1 MKRKPLQIVLCAEG
15 AVLLLAVLLGWGAG
29 EWPAGSLAVPFAQIG
44 AGLRTLSLSGGA
56 GNSISIL
63 LYVLLCLVPVGAL
76 VWLRR
81 RRPLAVEDSFLVVL
95 SLFLLVALYFMVNP
109 GKIPGLMV
117 GTRETAAAQL
127 AVGQSLF
134 GGTVYA
140 ILLAYLV
147 LRLLRRFQG
156 ADRQRLQDDL
166 ALLLSGLAVCLVFVI
181 FGAGFVGFWEE
192 CTALQTGGGEVVTFG
207 IGTDPLAVQRDGL
220 LALAFLRWVGEMLP
234 YLLDVVVILAVLDL
248 LGAMKRDRY
257 SQETLD
263 RAHWVSRLCTGSL
276 AASLVT
282 TVVLNLGQLLFLGE
296 LTRVSIQVIFPIT
309 AVAFLLGVLLVVK
322 FLEEN
327 RALKEDNDLFI

>member
-1 MKRKPLQIVLCAEG
+1 MKRRTLQIVLCAE
-15 AVLLLAVLLGWGAG
+15 AVVLLLVVLLGWGAG

-44 AGLRTLSLSGGA
+44 AGLRALSLSGGA
-56 GNSISIL
+56 GNGIAIV
-63 LYVLLCLVPVGAL
+63 LYVLLCLVPVGVL
-76 VWLRR
+76 VWLSR
-81 RRPLAVEDSFLVVL
+81 RRPLAAEDSLLVVL
-95 SLFLLVALYFMVNP
+95 SLFLFVALYFMVNP

-117 GTRETAAAQL
+117 GTGETAEAQL

-156 ADRQRLQDDL
+156 ADRQKLQDDL
-166 ALLLSGLAVCLVFVI
+166 AVLLSGLAVCLVFVI
-181 FGAGFVGFWEE
+181 FGAGFAGFWGE
-192 CTALQTGGGEVVTFG
+192 CSALLQTGEGPVFGVT
-207 IGTDPLAVQRDGL
+207 TASLAVERDGL
-220 LALAFLRWVGEMLP
+220 LVLAFLRWVGEMLP

-257 SQETLD
+257 SEETLD
-263 RAHWVSRLCTGSL
+263 RARWVSRLCTGSL

-282 TVVLNLGQLLFLGE
+282 TVVLNLGQLLFLGG
-296 LTRVSIQVIFPIT
+296 LTRVSIQVVFPIT